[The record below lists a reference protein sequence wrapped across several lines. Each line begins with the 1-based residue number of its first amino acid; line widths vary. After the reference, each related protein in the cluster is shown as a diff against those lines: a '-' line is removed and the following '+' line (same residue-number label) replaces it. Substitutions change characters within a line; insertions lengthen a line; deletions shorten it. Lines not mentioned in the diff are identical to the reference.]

1 MPDESPTRGRAPAAS
16 PPAAGEP
23 TPPSAPSGAST
34 PASRGER
41 RRARTRA
48 AILEAAE
55 EAFRRDG
62 FHAARIDEIAERA
75 GLSVG
80 SIYVHFAGKHDLYL
94 ALVDR
99 ALELFERYMAQIDD
113 PSFTPLQRV
122 LAGGDAYLRFHH
134 DHPGAFRFITFRSA
148 GSDGAPA
155 DADTDRRVQE
165 RVGALLDRFSTAIDD
180 AVAAGEARPVDARLL
195 TRFLWGA
202 WNGVVGLELQ
212 PGGLR
217 LAEDDI
223 SAALDL
229 GRRMLREYLGTA
241 AVRDGDGRI
250 DDAVP
255 LPRIADPPDVAG

>member
-1 MPDESPTRGRAPAAS
+1 MPDVPSPAA
-16 PPAAGEP
+16 PE
-23 TPPSAPSGAST
+23 T
-34 PASRGER
+34 PATRGER

-55 EAFRRDG
+55 WAFRRDG
-62 FHAARIDEIAERA
+62 FHGARIEEIAERA

-99 ALELFERYMAQIDD
+99 ALELFERYMAQIDE
-113 PSFTPLQRV
+113 PSFSPLQRV

-148 GSDGAPA
+148 GAGGAPA

-165 RVGALLDRFSTAIDD
+165 RVGVLLDRFAATIDD

-195 TRFLWGA
+195 TRYLWGA

-212 PGGLR
+212 PGNLR

-223 SAALDL
+223 SAALEL
-229 GRRMLREYLGTA
+229 GRRMLREFLGTD
-241 AVRDGDGRI
+241 AVRDADGRI
-250 DDAVP
+250 EATVP
-255 LPRIADPPDVAG
+255 MPRIADPATAAD